1 VTDQEIYDVNA
12 AVQDVIELRLSPRAE
27 TIATVRTVA
36 ADVSGRADFDLD
48 AVSDV
53 RMAVDE
59 ACNQVAR
66 LADPAHLMRVEFR
79 VAGDGYLRVVIS
91 ARCETQLDGIDT
103 NGFGWHVLG
112 ALTDE
117 LETECGVG
125 ANGDEVVVRLAKKDG
140 GL

>member
-1 VTDQEIYDVNA
+1 VNA
-12 AVQDVIELRLSPRAE
+12 AVRDVIELRLSPRAE
-27 TIATVRTVA
+27 SIASVRTVA

-66 LADPAHLMRVEFR
+66 LADPNHLMRVEFEVGPDR
-79 VAGDGYLRVVIS
+79 CLRVVIS
-91 ARCETQLDGIDT
+91 ARADTQLGGIDT
-103 NGFGWHVLG
+103 SGFGWHVLG

-117 LETECGVG
+117 LETESG
-125 ANGDEVVVRLAKKDG
+125 AGEHGDEVVVRLTKKDIA
-140 GL
+140 L

>member
-1 VTDQEIYDVNA
+1 MSAPVR
-12 AVQDVIELRLSPRAE
+12 DVIELRLSPRAE

-36 ADVSGRADFDLD
+36 ADLTGRADFDLD

-66 LADPAHLMRVEFR
+66 LADPDQLMRVQFR
-79 VAGDGYLRVVIS
+79 VDGDGYLRVEIS
-91 ARCETQLDGIDT
+91 AHADAALGGIDT

-117 LETECGVG
+117 LETECGAG
-125 ANGDEVVVRLAKKDG
+125 TDGDEVVVRLAKRDVA
-140 GL
+140 L

>member
-1 VTDQEIYDVNA
+1 VDA
-12 AVQDVIELRLSPRAE
+12 AVRDVIELRLTPRAD
-27 TIATVRTVA
+27 TIATVRTLA

-66 LADPAHLMRVEFR
+66 LADPNHLMRVVFR
-79 VAGDGYLRVVIS
+79 IDDDGYLRVVIS
-91 ARCETQLDGIDT
+91 ARAEAGRVAIDT
-103 NGFGWHVLG
+103 TGFGWHVLG

-117 LETECGVG
+117 LETECGAG
-125 ANGDEVVVRLAKKDG
+125 THGDEVVVRLAKKDLG
-140 GL
+140 P

>member
-1 VTDQEIYDVNA
+1 MNA

-48 AVSDV
+48 TVSDV

-66 LADPAHLMRVEFR
+66 LADPDHLMRVEFR
-79 VAGDGYLRVVIS
+79 MDLDGSLRVEIS
-91 ARCETQLDGIDT
+91 ARTEADVDGIDK
-103 NGFGWHVLG
+103 NGFGWHVLS

-117 LETECGVG
+117 LETESGVG
-125 ANGDEVVVRLAKKDG
+125 AGGDEVVVRLTKRDA
-140 GL
+140 